1 MFRAITTSP
10 LLLALLTSVACS
22 RRSEHTPLAS
32 DTAPSLVSEASTP
45 VQSLC
50 SADIECARARATHE
64 LRAAARTPEHT
75 NLEALRLT
83 YALAGAYGR
92 KDCDA
97 AELFVRSLGDVP
109 LDDAALPSLRA
120 QRALMIEGHRG
131 ACGTAA
137 TAPPTPVTNNDS
149 LSLYLNGCYG
159 TCPHF
164 TITVHGNGLVE
175 YEGKEH
181 VRLEGK
187 REATLPRDDVQRLF
201 DAAERLHL
209 ATMDLSKTTAEDA
222 PKSEIVLARGGH
234 LIRKRDD
241 STCFST
247 QGLETGHCW
256 LTTQLAAV
264 AKAWVQ

>member
-1 MFRAITTSP
+1 MLRATRRAR
-10 LLLALLTSVACS
+10 LWLALTLLTSAACS
-22 RRSEHTPLAS
+22 RPTEHSPDAS
-32 DTAPSLVSEASTP
+32 GIASSTRAPKAA
-45 VQSLC
+45 LC
-50 SADIECARARATHE
+50 AGDIECARARATHE
-64 LRAAARTPEHT
+64 LRASARTPEHT

-83 YALAGAYGR
+83 YALGGAYER
-92 KDCDA
+92 KDCPA

-120 QRALMIEGHRG
+120 QRALMLEGHRG

-137 TAPPTPVTNNDS
+137 AGPPTPVSSSDR

-159 TCPHF
+159 TCPQY
-164 TITVHGNGLVE
+164 TITVHGNGLVS
-175 YEGKEH
+175 YEGKAY
-181 VRLEGK
+181 VRTEGK
-187 REATLPRDDVQRLF
+187 RETTLPLEEVQRLF

-209 ATMDLSKTTAEDA
+209 ATMDLSKTTGEDSPKAE
-222 PKSEIVLARGGH
+222 ITLFRGG
-234 LIRKRDD
+234 LTTRKRDE

-264 AKAWVQ
+264 AQPWVQ